1 MEKEVKKE
9 EVKNVNTNDANQKW
23 GFSILGISIWK
34 IFAYFIIYSIL
45 GYIIETLFGIATKG
59 VWESR
64 QSFLYGPFCAIYGVG
79 AALMIIF
86 LHKYSKRYNTLF
98 VLGFII
104 GSIVEYLVSFL
115 GEMMLHVKWWDYSNM
130 PLNINGRICVFFSI
144 FWGFLA
150 IYLICSVNPKI
161 DDLIEW
167 FKSKFSMKTLKIV
180 ISITIIAL
188 FINCIITG
196 IAENLFLIRME
207 VEHDLTVENKD
218 QIISLYHNIYDNEK
232 LSNFINKYFSNKKMI
247 RTFPNL
253 KIQDKD
259 GNIIYMDSLLPDIQ
273 PYYIK
278 VHDKKGLI

>member
-115 GEMMLHVKWWDYSNM
+115 GEMMLHVKWWD
-130 PLNINGRICVFFSI
+130 
-144 FWGFLA
+144 
-150 IYLICSVNPKI
+150 
-161 DDLIEW
+161 
-167 FKSKFSMKTLKIV
+167 
-180 ISITIIAL
+180 
-188 FINCIITG
+188 
-196 IAENLFLIRME
+196 
-207 VEHDLTVENKD
+207 
-218 QIISLYHNIYDNEK
+218 
-232 LSNFINKYFSNKKMI
+232 
-247 RTFPNL
+247 
-253 KIQDKD
+253 
-259 GNIIYMDSLLPDIQ
+259 
-273 PYYIK
+273 
-278 VHDKKGLI
+278 

>member
-23 GFSILGISIWK
+23 EFSILGISIWK

-104 GSIVEYLVSFL
+104 GSIVEYFVSFF

-161 DDLIEW
+161 DKLIEW
-167 FKSKFSMKTLKIV
+167 FKNKFSIKTLKIV

-188 FINCIITG
+188 FINCVITG

-207 VEHDLTVENKD
+207 VEHDLNVENKE
-218 QIISLYHNIYDNEK
+218 QIISLYHTIYDNEK

-259 GNIIYMDSLLPDIQ
+259 GNIIYMDSLLPDIH

>member
-23 GFSILGISIWK
+23 EFSILGISIWK

-115 GEMMLHVKWWDYSNM
+115 GEMMLHVKWWDYSKH
-130 PLNINGRICVFFSI
+130 
-144 FWGFLA
+144 A
-150 IYLICSVNPKI
+150 
-161 DDLIEW
+161 
-167 FKSKFSMKTLKIV
+167 FK
-180 ISITIIAL
+180 
-188 FINCIITG
+188 
-196 IAENLFLIRME
+196 
-207 VEHDLTVENKD
+207 
-218 QIISLYHNIYDNEK
+218 Y
-232 LSNFINKYFSNKKMI
+232 
-247 RTFPNL
+247 
-253 KIQDKD
+253 
-259 GNIIYMDSLLPDIQ
+259 
-273 PYYIK
+273 
-278 VHDKKGLI
+278 

>member
-207 VEHDLTVENKD
+207 VEHDLNVENKD

-278 VHDKKGLI
+278 VYDKKGLI